1 MKTFI
6 RLFGYLQPVAKPAI
20 IFIFCSI
27 CASIFG
33 VINLSLFI
41 PLLDVLFGNVDIT
54 KIPAKPAFSFTMD
67 FVKKNFDYY
76 MLTTFSQYGK
86 VGPLYFVASIVMV
99 SVILSNIFRYATTC
113 LMEFLKMRIVSRL
126 RKEVFEKTTN
136 LHVGYFSTQ
145 RKGDIISRIMGDI
158 FNIEST
164 IMSSF
169 RAVFKD
175 SITLVISFVI
185 LYHISPELSLFS
197 LIFIPISG
205 GFVALLVG
213 KLRSNSSQGQ
223 NSLGKLN
230 SILDEMLGGLKIV
243 KGFNATAYINKKFSD
258 ENDFYTNIT
267 KKIAYRRELSSP
279 FSEVMGVMIITGI
292 VIYGGLLIL
301 QGESNLKAA
310 EFFGFVAMFSQI
322 TQPIKEITNAF
333 GQTQISLV
341 SAERVFSL
349 IDTKPL
355 INSPKDAHKIV
366 EFQKE
371 IAFNDV
377 FFHYNESEEV
387 LKGISFKIPKGK
399 TVALV
404 GTSGGGKSTIADLLP
419 RFYDPT
425 KGNITID
432 NIDLRSCD
440 IESLRAQLG
449 IVTQEPILFNDTIFN
464 NIAFGIS
471 ATQEQ
476 VVAAAQIANM
486 HEFIMEKPD
495 GYQTNIG
502 DRGTMLSGGQR
513 QRISIARAILR
524 NPPILILDEA
534 TSALDNKV
542 EKLVQQALDN
552 LMKDRT
558 SLVIAHRLTTI
569 QNADEIIVL
578 QRGEIVERGTHNELM
593 ANENGIYTRL
603 YRSHEEL

>member
-6 RLFGYLQPVAKPAI
+6 RLFGYLQPIAKPASL
-20 IFIFCSI
+20 FIFCSL
-27 CASIFG
+27 CAAIFG
-33 VINLSLFI
+33 VINLTLFI
-41 PLLDVLFGNVDIT
+41 PLLEVLFDKVDVT
-54 KIPAKPAFSFTMD
+54 KVPIKPIFSFSMD
-67 FVKKNFDYY
+67 FLKKNFNYY

-86 VGPLYFVASIVMV
+86 VGPLYFVASVVIL
-99 SVILSNIFRYATTC
+99 SVILSNIFKYITTC
-113 LMEFLKMRIVSRL
+113 LLEFLKMRLVLRL

-136 LHVGYFSTQ
+136 LHLGYFSTQ

-158 FNIEST
+158 FNIEVT
-164 IMSSF
+164 IISSF
-169 RAVFKD
+169 KAVFKD
-175 SITLVISFVI
+175 SVTLVISFVI
-185 LYHISPELSLFS
+185 MYNISPELSLFT

-213 KLRSNSSQGQ
+213 KLRKHSNLGQ
-223 NSLGKLN
+223 DSLGKLN
-230 SILDEMLGGLKIV
+230 SILDEMLGGLRIV
-243 KGFNATAYINKKFSD
+243 KGFNATTYISKKFSD
-258 ENDFYTNIT
+258 ENTFYANTT
-267 KKIAYRRELSSP
+267 KRIAYRRELSSP
-279 FSEVMGVMIITGI
+279 FSEIMGIMIITGI
-292 VIYGGLLIL
+292 IIYGGLLIL
-301 QGESNLKAA
+301 KGESTLSAA
-310 EFFGFVAMFSQI
+310 QFFGFVAVFSQI
-322 TQPIKEITNAF
+322 TQPIKEITSAF

-341 SAERVFSL
+341 SAERVFTL
-349 IDTKPL
+349 MDTKPL
-355 INSPKDAHKIV
+355 ITSPENAQKIV

-377 FFHYNESEEV
+377 FFHYNEGEEV

-432 NIDLRSCD
+432 NIDLKDCD
-440 IESLRAQLG
+440 LESLRAQLG
-449 IVTQEPILFNDTIFN
+449 IVTQEPVLFNDTIFN
-464 NIAFGIS
+464 NIAFGIF

-476 VVAAAQIANM
+476 VVAAAKIANM

>member
-6 RLFGYLQPVAKPAI
+6 RLFGYLQPIAKPAFL
-20 IFIFCSI
+20 FIFCSVG
-27 CASIFG
+27 AAVFG
-33 VINLSLFI
+33 AINLTLFI
-41 PLLDVLFGNVDIT
+41 PLLEVLFGKVDVT
-54 KIPAKPAFSFTMD
+54 KIPLKPEFSLSID
-67 FVKKNFDYY
+67 FIKKNFNYY

-86 VGPLYFVASIVMV
+86 VGPLYFVTSVVMV
-99 SVILSNIFRYATTC
+99 SVILSNMFRYATTC
-113 LMEFLKMRIVSRL
+113 LTEFLKMRLVTRL

-136 LHVGYFSTQ
+136 LHLGYFSTQ

-158 FNIEST
+158 FNIEVT
-164 IMSSF
+164 IVSAF
-169 RAVFKD
+169 KAVFKE
-175 SITLVISFVI
+175 SVTLIIYFMI
-185 LYHISPELSLFS
+185 LYNISPELSLFS

-205 GFVALLVG
+205 GFVALLVS
-213 KLRSNSSQGQ
+213 KLRKHSNLGQ
-223 NSLGKLN
+223 DSLGKLN

-243 KGFNATAYINKKFSD
+243 KGFNATNYINKKFSD
-258 ENDFYTNIT
+258 ENTFYANTT
-267 KKIAYRRELSSP
+267 KRIAYRRELSSP
-279 FSEVMGVMIITGI
+279 FSEVMGVMIIIGI
-292 VIYGGLLIL
+292 IIYGGLLIL
-301 QGESNLKAA
+301 KGESNLSA
-310 EFFGFVAMFSQI
+310 EQFFGFIAMFSQV
-322 TQPIKEITNAF
+322 TQPIKEITNTF

-341 SAERVFSL
+341 SAERVFAL
-349 IDTKPL
+349 MDTKPL
-355 INSPKDAHKIV
+355 ITSPKNAHKIV

-377 FFHYNESEEV
+377 FFHYNEGEEV

-399 TVALV
+399 TIALV

-432 NIDLRSCD
+432 NIDLTACD
-440 IESLRAQLG
+440 LDSLRAQLG
-449 IVTQEPILFNDTIFN
+449 IVTQEPVLFNDTIFN
-464 NIAFGIS
+464 NIAFGIF

-476 VVAAAQIANM
+476 VVAAAKIANM

-502 DRGTMLSGGQR
+502 DRGAMLSGGQR
-513 QRISIARAILR
+513 QRVSIARAILR

>member
-6 RLFGYLQPVAKPAI
+6 RLFAYLQPIAKPAFL
-20 IFIFCSI
+20 FIFCSI
-27 CASIFG
+27 CAAVFG
-33 VINLSLFI
+33 VINLTLFI
-41 PLLDVLFGNVDIT
+41 PLLDVLFGNVDVT
-54 KIPAKPAFSFTMD
+54 KIPVKPAFNLSMT
-67 FVKKNFDYY
+67 FVKENFNYY

-86 VGPLYFVASIVMV
+86 VGPLYFVTSVVMV
-99 SVILSNIFRYATTC
+99 SVILSNIFRYITTC
-113 LMEFLKMRIVSRL
+113 LIEFLKMRLVTRL
-126 RKEVFEKTTN
+126 RKEVFERTTN
-136 LHVGYFSTQ
+136 LHLGYFSTQ

-158 FNIEST
+158 FNIEVT
-164 IMSSF
+164 IVSSF
-169 RAVFKD
+169 KAVFKE

-185 LYHISPELSLFS
+185 LYNISPELSLFS

-205 GFVALLVG
+205 GFVALLVS
-213 KLRSNSSQGQ
+213 KLRKHSSLGQ
-223 NSLGKLN
+223 DSLGKLN
-230 SILDEMLGGLKIV
+230 SILDEMLGGLRIV

-258 ENDFYTNIT
+258 ENTFYANTT
-267 KKIAYRRELSSP
+267 KRIAYRRELSSP

-292 VIYGGLLIL
+292 IIYGGLLIL
-301 QGESNLKAA
+301 KGESTLTAA
-310 EFFGFVAMFSQI
+310 QFFGFVGIFSQI
-322 TQPIKEITNAF
+322 TQPIKEITNTF

-341 SAERVFSL
+341 SAERVFVL
-349 IDTKPL
+349 MDTKPL
-355 INSPKDAHKIV
+355 ITSPKNAHKIV

-377 FFHYNESEEV
+377 FFHYNEGEEV

-419 RFYDPT
+419 RFYDPI

-432 NIDLRSCD
+432 NVDLTACD
-440 IESLRAQLG
+440 LESLRAQLG
-449 IVTQEPILFNDTIFN
+449 IVTQEPVLFNDTIFN

-471 ATQEQ
+471 ATEEQ
-476 VVAAAQIANM
+476 VITAAKIANM

-502 DRGTMLSGGQR
+502 DRGAMLSGGQR

-593 ANENGIYTRL
+593 MNKDGIYARL
-603 YRSHEEL
+603 YRSHEEH